1 MITQGLALPRT
12 PKTQSNQSVRS
23 YVQAPNK
30 QLLAPAFLNPCTRSL
45 VTQPTPD
52 GSTRKSSRQ
61 LAPVA
66 SSSLL
71 PLPSPAQH
79 RSAPIARPPL
89 QPTGPLHPIPTTATT
104 HPPAAPHSARREL
117 VGKPARYWLRV
128 TWVPGDRAPKS
139 RIPPRPASPLP
150 ACEKRIS
157 TGVETSQEANRREV
171 RLGFSTF
178 LRCGRWRC
186 HPRYSFVIPPPRFPS
201 HSSFHLAFPPSPLLL
216 FNFWNGRFRAMTTR
230 RGDSAENR
238 RTHSWPPERSPS
250 PHPNSPY
257 CGL

>member
-1 MITQGLALPRT
+1 ME
-12 PKTQSNQSVRS
+12 
-23 YVQAPNK
+23 APGK
-30 QLLAPAFLNPCTRSL
+30 
-45 VTQPTPD
+45 VPD
-52 GSTRKSSRQ
+52 NSRRWRR
-61 LAPVA
+61 PV
-66 SSSLL
+66 SSLS
-71 PLPSPAQH
+71 SPAQH

-186 HPRYSFVIPPPRFPS
+186 HPRYSFVIPPPGSHLTLPSIYIPSVPSSSLQFLERTVPS
-201 HSSFHLAFPPSPLLL
+201 HDDAERRLGRKSKNPLLAAGTFAIPTSEFAL
-216 FNFWNGRFRAMTTR
+216 LWTIGGAKREGIQVRGPGRAV
-230 RGDSAENR
+230 
-238 RTHSWPPERSPS
+238 WQLPS
-250 PHPNSPY
+250 CPRK
-257 CGL
+257 CVVF